1 MEYDRPVTIK
11 TSKGSAAKAI
21 VREADPAKAQTAS
34 GGHQGL
40 GRETWSLLQ
49 RVVFSQRPRWMAVIR
64 SYDLV
69 PPHWIALQTLDEP
82 KPMGELAKQ
91 LACDSSNVT
100 WITDRLEER
109 GLVERQAA
117 QHDRRVKLLVLTP
130 KGRKLRDEIQA
141 RLAEPPPPIA
151 ELSRD
156 DQRTLREILRRA
168 AERLE

>member
-1 MEYDRPVTIK
+1 VAIETKSPRA
-11 TSKGSAAKAI
+11 SRRGSGRANTDLGS
-21 VREADPAKAQTAS
+21 EA
-34 GGHQGL
+34 
-40 GRETWSLLQ
+40 WSLLQ

-64 SYDLV
+64 EYDLV

-117 QHDRRVKLLVLTP
+117 EHDRRVKLLVLTD
-130 KGRKLRDEIQA
+130 KGRALRAELEE
-141 RLAEPPPPIA
+141 RLSEPPPAIVSLSQA
-151 ELSRD
+151 EQRRLRDVLSRVVD
-156 DQRTLREILRRA
+156 S
-168 AERLE
+168 LEADR